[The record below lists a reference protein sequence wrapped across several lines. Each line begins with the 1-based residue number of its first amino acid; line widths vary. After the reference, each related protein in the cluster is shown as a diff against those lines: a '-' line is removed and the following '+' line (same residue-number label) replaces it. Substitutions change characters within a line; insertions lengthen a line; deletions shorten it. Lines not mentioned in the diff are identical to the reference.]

1 MSEKLQIFEQPRV
14 DHSIIREEEHTYNPE
29 ARYLDV
35 NDEIDI
41 IINQEDL
48 MIPLSEC
55 YLDIDG
61 EFDHDDLLPNNIPP
75 LNGNIY
81 LTNNAGAFLFESITY
96 ELNNKEVDVV
106 RDVGL
111 LSTVKTFLCYGEDE
125 SNELG
130 GAGWAV
136 DDHGIKTFN
145 VLDKTFSLRIPLS
158 SLLNLPYDYHRVVT
172 GKHKLRLVRSKSDDN
187 CYVSTGTRR
196 ARINIKN
203 IALIAKHVYPN
214 DEMKIQML
222 NKINKSKAILIPFRK
237 WEIHELPILPRSKN
251 EVWKVKTLQSVHT
264 PLYCIVFFQTNRK
277 NNPLADATK
286 FDNINI
292 RSIRLHLN
300 SNVYPYESWKL
311 DFTKNRYREA
321 YQAYCNFYKQFND
334 QDRAKP
340 ILKYDDFKRRSIF
353 VLDCSKHP
361 EPIRYATVDV
371 SLDFESDNDFPENTK
386 AYVII
391 IHDAI
396 IEYIPMLKTTRE
408 LI

>member
-1 MSEKLQIFEQPRV
+1 MSEKLQIFDRPQV
-14 DHSIIREEEHTYNPE
+14 DHSIIKEEEHTYNPE
-29 ARYLDV
+29 VRTFNN
-35 NDEIDI
+35 NDDIDI

-61 EFDHDDLLPNNIPP
+61 EFNSDDLLPNNIPA
-75 LNGNIY
+75 LNGDIY
-81 LTNNAGAFLFESITY
+81 LTNNAGAFLFESISY

-125 SNELG
+125 SKELG
-130 GAGWAV
+130 GAGW
-136 DDHGIKTFN
+136 DMDGNGIKAYN
-145 VLDKTFSLRIPLS
+145 VGDKTFSLRIPLS
-158 SLLNLPYDYHRVVT
+158 ILLNLPYDYRRIIT
-172 GKHKLRLVRSKSDDN
+172 GKHKLRLVRSRSDDN
-187 CYVSTGTRR
+187 CYMSTGTRR
-196 ARINIKN
+196 ATMNIKN
-203 IALIAKHVYPN
+203 IKL
-214 DEMKIQML
+214 QML
-222 NKINKSKAILIPFRK
+222 NKINTSKSILVPFRK
-237 WEIHELPILPRSKN
+237 WDIHELPILPRSKN

-286 FDNINI
+286 FDNIDM

-300 SNVYPYESWKL
+300 SSIYPYESWKL
-311 DFTKNRYREA
+311 DFRKTRYREA
-321 YQAYCNFYKQFND
+321 YQAYCDFYKQFND

-340 ILKYDDFKRRSIF
+340 ILKYDDFKTRSIF

-361 EPIRYATVDV
+361 EPIRYSTVDV
-371 SLDFESDNDFPENTK
+371 SLQFESDYEFPQDTK

-396 IEYIPMLKTTRE
+396 VEYTPMLKTTRD